1 MSIIGEQI
9 VELYEN
15 KQFHNN
21 NQYPV
26 GLENASLSVSS
37 PLQPEINIAYNVTRF
52 EEIRVCFL
60 DVYKKIIQEKENAK
74 QEKILEKILVSDKL
88 L

>member
-1 MSIIGEQI
+1 MSILGEHI

-15 KQFHNN
+15 K
-21 NQYPV
+21 QYPV

-37 PLQPEINIAYNVTRF
+37 PLQPEVNIAYNVTRF
-52 EEIRVCFL
+52 EEIRACFL
-60 DVYKKIIQEKENAK
+60 DVYKKIMKEKENNK
-74 QEKILEKILVSDKL
+74 QEKILDRILVPSKL